1 MSRLFGFLS
10 VIIVMAIGMYIYSKQ
25 IQSTSA
31 EAGATSPQG
40 AINITGVKSDLISIA
55 SAERRYFATEGKYA
69 SLDDLISTNYIT
81 VARQRPPY
89 SYAVELGNGGFR
101 VVATRSGRELRRHAR
116 AAVGR
121 REYGI
126 PNVRVGHPPAFRAA
140 QNSHRKVIIAKFS
153 SHE

>member
-1 MSRLFGFLS
+1 VQLRLGKETMSRMFGFLS

-25 IQSTSA
+25 MQSSSA
-31 EAGATSPQG
+31 QAGASNPQA

-89 SYAVELGNGGFR
+89 SYAVELSSGSFR
-101 VVATRSGRELRRHAR
+101 VVATRSGDNLA
-116 AAVGR
+116 GT
-121 REYGI
+121 
-126 PNVRVGHPPAFRAA
+126 PAQLSVDENMEF
-140 QNSHRKVIIAKFS
+140 QTSQ
-153 SHE
+153 

>member
-31 EAGATSPQG
+31 EAGASSPQG

-69 SLDDLISTNYIT
+69 SLDELISSNTIT
-81 VARQRPPY
+81 VARQRQPY
-89 SYAVELGNGGFR
+89 SSSIALGNGGFS
-101 VVATRSGRELRRHAR
+101 VVATRSGQNLA
-116 AAVGR
+116 GT
-121 REYGI
+121 
-126 PNVRVGHPPAFRAA
+126 PAQLSVDENMEF
-140 QNSHRKVIIAKFS
+140 QTS
-153 SHE
+153 E

>member
-31 EAGATSPQG
+31 EAGASSPQG

-69 SLDDLISTNYIT
+69 SLDELISSNTIT

-89 SYAVELGNGGFR
+89 SYAIELGNGGFR
-101 VVATRSGRELRRHAR
+101 VVATRSGQNLA
-116 AAVGR
+116 GT
-121 REYGI
+121 
-126 PNVRVGHPPAFRAA
+126 PAQLSVDENMEF
-140 QNSHRKVIIAKFS
+140 QTS
-153 SHE
+153 E

>member
-31 EAGATSPQG
+31 EAWATSPQG

-55 SAERRYFATEGKYA
+55 SAERRYFATEGKYG
-69 SLDDLISTNYIT
+69 SLDDLISSNTIT

-89 SYAVELGNGGFR
+89 SYEVELGNGGFR
-101 VVATRSGRELRRHAR
+101 VVATRSG
-116 AAVGR
+116 
-121 REYGI
+121 
-126 PNVRVGHPPAFRAA
+126 PNTSGTPAQLSVDENMEF
-140 QNSHRKVIIAKFS
+140 QS
-153 SHE
+153 SE